1 LDPAAERHMDVLER
15 HQGRHND
22 VLADYWHKRGRN
34 KRNSPL
40 LVDFFQHLKNSHV
53 KVSITEWLDLI
64 DMLSKDVIP
73 TTLDDFYQLA
83 RICMVKDESQ
93 YDRFDRAFAEFFEG
107 IRALP
112 DPLGEAL
119 PEDWLNNPL
128 WNQLSDEEKAQIEAM
143 GGLDKLF
150 EALQERLKEQNERH
164 EGGSKWIGT
173 GGTSP
178 FGHGGHN
185 PEGFRIGGQGGQKK
199 AVKVWEKR
207 QYKNLDDQ
215 VELGTRNIKVALRA
229 LRRFARTGSSEELD
243 LDDTISSTARNAG
256 LLDVKMRP
264 ERHNAVKVLLLLD
277 VGGSMD
283 YHVKVSEQLFSA
295 CKSEFKHLEHYYFH
309 NFVYDYL
316 WKDNRMQRDSV
327 ILLDDILHKYGKDY
341 KVIFVGDAAMSP
353 YEVLQ
358 AYGSV
363 DFMNEQPGAFWFQ
376 KLQRHFDKMVW
387 LNPTPQIQWQWVQ
400 SIGIIEK
407 LSEQRMFPLT
417 LEGIQDAIKAL

>member
-1 LDPAAERHMDVLER
+1 M
-15 HQGRHND
+15 
-22 VLADYWHKRGRN
+22 
-34 KRNSPL
+34 
-40 LVDFFQHLKNSHV
+40 LVQFFQHLKNAHV
-53 KVSITEWLDLI
+53 KVTLTEWLDLI
-64 DMLSKDVIP
+64 DVLSQEMTAP
-73 TTLDDFYQLA
+73 TVDDFYQLA
-83 RICMVKDESQ
+83 RLCLIKDESQ
-93 YDRFDRAFAEFFEG
+93 YDRFDRAFADFFEG
-107 IRALP
+107 VRALP
-112 DPLGEAL
+112 DPIPTDL
-119 PEDWLNNPL
+119 PDDWLNNPL

-150 EALQERLKEQNERH
+150 EALRERLKEQQERH

-178 FGHGGHN
+178 FGHGGYN
-185 PEGFRIGGQGGQKK
+185 PEGIRIGGPGGQGR

-207 QYKNLDDQ
+207 QYRNLDDQ
-215 VELGTRNIKVALRA
+215 VEIGTRNIKIALRA
-229 LRRFARTGSSEELD
+229 LRRFARTGSSDELD
-243 LDDTISSTARNAG
+243 LDDTIASTARNAG

-283 YHVKVSEQLFSA
+283 YHVKASEELFSA

-309 NFVYDYL
+309 NFVYDYV
-316 WKDNRMQRDSV
+316 WQDNHLQRDSV
-327 ILLDDILHKYGKDY
+327 LPLDDLLHRYGKDY

-358 AYGSV
+358 PYGSI

-376 KLQRHFDKMVW
+376 KVMNHFDRVVW
-387 LNPTPQIQWQWVQ
+387 LNPTPQDQWKWVD

-407 LSEQRMFPLT
+407 LSEEKMFPLT
-417 LEGIQDAIKAL
+417 LQGLQEAINAL

>member
-1 LDPAAERHMDVLER
+1 M
-15 HQGRHND
+15 
-22 VLADYWHKRGRN
+22 
-34 KRNSPL
+34 

-64 DMLSKDVIP
+64 EMLSKDVIP

-83 RICMVKDESQ
+83 RLCMVKDESQ

-112 DPLGEAL
+112 DPLSEAL

-178 FGHGGHN
+178 FGHGGYN
-185 PEGFRIGGQGGQKK
+185 PEGFRIGGPGGQKK

-215 VELGTRNIKVALRA
+215 IELGTRNIKVALRA

-363 DFMNEQPGAFWFQ
+363 DFMNEQPGVYWFQ

-407 LSEQRMFPLT
+407 LTEQRMFPLT
-417 LEGIQDAIKAL
+417 LQGIQDAIKSL